1 MDTMEYRFLG
11 KSGLKVSELA
21 LGTMTFGREASKEE
35 SFKMLDLYASE
46 GGNFIDTAN
55 VYSNGKSEEIVGEW
69 LRGKDREDFVVAT
82 KVRFPVGQGPN
93 RAGLS
98 RKHILWSVEQSLR
111 RLNTDYLDLY
121 QFHAWDDF
129 TPLEESLSTMTE
141 LVEAGKVRYVGVS
154 NFTGWQLQRAVD
166 VTKELGLQPIVSIQ
180 PLYNLLD
187 RYLELEVLPVAQRE
201 GVGVIPWSPLRGGWL
216 TGKYRRGMQAPPE
229 DTRIGI
235 AEKFG
240 WSESWS
246 RYNNERTWKV
256 VDRLLEVS
264 KEVGREPSQVALRW
278 LLQRAGVTAPIVGAR
293 NVQQLKVNLG
303 AAGWVLESKYV
314 DLLTEVSE
322 PELFYPYDFVRNA
335 QRRR

>member
-1 MDTMEYRFLG
+1 MEYRFLG